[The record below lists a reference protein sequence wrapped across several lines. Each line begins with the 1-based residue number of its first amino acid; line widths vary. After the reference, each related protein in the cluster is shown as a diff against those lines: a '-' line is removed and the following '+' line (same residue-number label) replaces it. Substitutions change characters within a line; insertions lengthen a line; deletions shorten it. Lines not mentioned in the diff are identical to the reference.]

1 MNNSNNIQGFWN
13 YHTYEARKMGK
24 KDASK
29 YITSIIP
36 KALIKYIKTIKSEER
51 VLHFLKLGFK
61 IDYVPMGSGGVGQIK
76 TLWTKREA
84 RIQLTYGQGMG
95 NYANAI
101 IIKY

>member
-1 MNNSNNIQGFWN
+1 MNKAKNIQGFWN
-13 YHTYEARKMGK
+13 YHTYEAMKMGK

-29 YITSIIP
+29 YIASIIP
-36 KALIKYIKTIKSEER
+36 KALIELIKTIKSEDR
-51 VLHFLKLGFK
+51 VNHFLKLGFT

-76 TLWTKREA
+76 TLWTKRET

-95 NYANAI
+95 NYANSI